1 MKYYDDFRP
10 TGQSF
15 AERVGLPDEQHAA
28 MGRIALGFSFLEDT
42 ARNMIVLLASLAPEA
57 GSILTAGMSFRQKM
71 DVLSSLTL
79 HRFASDPPPDGDLEE
94 QVKDIFV
101 LCAKVEDLRNAYM
114 HSSYAGAARARIS
127 ARRRQGLKLTVEPV
141 DSGLLLDVAD
151 FIVCAAM
158 ELEGLPMLLDIAD
171 RSSGGADYVSYTKN
185 GVEVATFKFGEVM
198 AQPGTLGRFARCEIR
213 FLKE

>member
-15 AERVGLPDEQHAA
+15 AERVGPPDEQAAA

-42 ARNMIVLLASLAPEA
+42 ARNIIVLLASLAPEV

-79 HRFASDPPPDGDLEE
+79 YRFANEPSADADLEE
-94 QVKDIFV
+94 QVKEIFV
-101 LCAKVEDLRNAYM
+101 FCAKAEDLRNAYL
-114 HSSYAGAARARIS
+114 HSSYAGAARARIT
-127 ARRRQGLKLTVEPV
+127 ARRKQGLKLTVEPV
-141 DSGLLLDVAD
+141 DSGLLLDAAD

-158 ELEGLPMLLDIAD
+158 ELECLPMLLGIAD
-171 RSSGGADYVSYTKN
+171 QSSGRSDYVSYTKN
-185 GVEVATFKFGEVM
+185 GVEVATFKFGDYG
-198 AQPGTLGRFARCEIR
+198 PTTGST
-213 FLKE
+213 